1 MEKYDG
7 KEKRTLAVFLFIFIL
22 LAAGLAGGGYIS
34 YRKYEKNFHA
44 QVGRQLSSIAKLK
57 VNSLMSW
64 RKEHLAGAEM
74 LYKNSVFAELVKS
87 CFKNPHDALVQA
99 MIQTWLEDYRIYAE
113 YERVRLLD
121 AEGQT
126 LLPYPSG
133 LPPISPVI
141 AKRIPEVLQSKQVTM
156 VDFYRSETDQ
166 HVNLTILIPI
176 VDAQAGNQAIGLV
189 AFIIDPQAYLY
200 PLIQSWPTPSISAET
215 MLVRRDGDY
224 VLFLNEL
231 RFQQDTAMTLRIP
244 FEKKEVPAIKAALGQ
259 EGIVEGSDYRGVPVI
274 ADVRAVPDSPWF
286 LVAKMDTAE
295 VYAPLRHRLWNTFI
309 FFGVLIAAA
318 GTGLGLVWRQQR
330 LRYYR
335 GQVHAAE
342 ALLESEARYERA
354 VNGANDGIWEWIM
367 ATGEDYLSPRW
378 KQLLGYE
385 DHELPN
391 VQASFFDRIHPEDQ
405 SRVSEAVSAHLE
417 GRKPFEIELRL
428 QCKSGEYRWFYS
440 RGQAMWDKQG
450 KPLRVSGSITDI
462 TERKQVELMLRESN
476 EKFIAISVSAQ
487 DAIIMMDDEGNISF
501 WNEAAERTFGYS
513 RKEAVGSRVSEL
525 IIPHRYR
532 LAHIEGLKKFK
543 ETGKGTVL
551 GNIIEL
557 KAIRKDGKEFPIEL
571 SLSALKLKER
581 WCAVGVIRDSSKRVR
596 REEELRLSYKMA
608 SLGQLTAGIFHEIL
622 NPVNIIST
630 HVQLLLAD
638 AEKGSGVEKDLKS
651 IQEEIKRVQD
661 ITDGFLRFSRKESVA
676 TKEID
681 VNQLLN
687 RVLDI
692 LVAEIK
698 YNNIQLF
705 KKFDNELPLFKANAE
720 LLRQVFFNLIKN
732 AIDAMANGG
741 SLTISTLKCLKDE
754 KPCLCIQ
761 FTDTGYGIPK
771 ESLDK
776 IFDPFFTTKEE
787 GKGVGMGLTIAYT
800 TIQKYGG
807 SISVSSEVGKGST
820 FTIELPLQP
829 TDQNKGGKL

>member
-1 MEKYDG
+1 MKTRQD
-7 KEKRTLAVFLFIFIL
+7 ANPIFLFLIVAVSIF
-22 LAAGLAGGGYIS
+22 AAETLVH
-34 YRKYEKNFHA
+34 FLMH
-44 QVGRQLSSIAKLK
+44 LIAPFSQYL
-57 VNSLMSW
+57 
-64 RKEHLAGAEM
+64 EM
-74 LYKNSVFAELVKS
+74 
-87 CFKNPHDALVQA
+87 
-99 MIQTWLEDYRIYAE
+99 
-113 YERVRLLD
+113 
-121 AEGQT
+121 
-126 LLPYPSG
+126 
-133 LPPISPVI
+133 
-141 AKRIPEVLQSKQVTM
+141 
-156 VDFYRSETDQ
+156 
-166 HVNLTILIPI
+166 I
-176 VDAQAGNQAIGLV
+176 VDASVLV
-189 AFIIDPQAYLY
+189 IFVF
-200 PLIQSWPTPSISAET
+200 PSIYFFSFRPLTLNLTLRNKLNEELQQSHEKLNESLEET
-215 MLVRRDGDY
+215 M
-224 VLFLNEL
+224 N
-231 RFQQDTAMTLRIP
+231 AM
-244 FEKKEVPAIKAALGQ
+244 A
-259 EGIVEGSDYRGVPVI
+259 
-274 ADVRAVPDSPWF
+274 
-286 LVAKMDTAE
+286 
-295 VYAPLRHRLWNTFI
+295 
-309 FFGVLIAAA
+309 
-318 GTGLGLVWRQQR
+318 
-330 LRYYR
+330 
-335 GQVHAAE
+335 
-342 ALLESEARYERA
+342 
-354 VNGANDGIWEWIM
+354 
-367 ATGEDYLSPRW
+367 
-378 KQLLGYE
+378 QL
-385 DHELPN
+385 
-391 VQASFFDRIHPEDQ
+391 
-405 SRVSEAVSAHLE
+405 
-417 GRKPFEIELRL
+417 K
-428 QCKSGEYRWFYS
+428 
-440 RGQAMWDKQG
+440 
-450 KPLRVSGSITDI
+450 
-462 TERKQVELMLRESN
+462 ESN

>member
-1 MEKYDG
+1 MKTRQD
-7 KEKRTLAVFLFIFIL
+7 ANPIFLFLIVAVSIF
-22 LAAGLAGGGYIS
+22 AAETLVH
-34 YRKYEKNFHA
+34 FLMH
-44 QVGRQLSSIAKLK
+44 LIAPFSQYL
-57 VNSLMSW
+57 
-64 RKEHLAGAEM
+64 EM
-74 LYKNSVFAELVKS
+74 
-87 CFKNPHDALVQA
+87 
-99 MIQTWLEDYRIYAE
+99 
-113 YERVRLLD
+113 
-121 AEGQT
+121 
-126 LLPYPSG
+126 
-133 LPPISPVI
+133 
-141 AKRIPEVLQSKQVTM
+141 
-156 VDFYRSETDQ
+156 
-166 HVNLTILIPI
+166 I
-176 VDAQAGNQAIGLV
+176 VDASVLV
-189 AFIIDPQAYLY
+189 IFVF
-200 PLIQSWPTPSISAET
+200 PSIYFFSFRPLTLNLTLRNKLNEELQQSHEKLNESLEET
-215 MLVRRDGDY
+215 M
-224 VLFLNEL
+224 N
-231 RFQQDTAMTLRIP
+231 AM
-244 FEKKEVPAIKAALGQ
+244 A
-259 EGIVEGSDYRGVPVI
+259 
-274 ADVRAVPDSPWF
+274 
-286 LVAKMDTAE
+286 
-295 VYAPLRHRLWNTFI
+295 
-309 FFGVLIAAA
+309 
-318 GTGLGLVWRQQR
+318 
-330 LRYYR
+330 
-335 GQVHAAE
+335 
-342 ALLESEARYERA
+342 
-354 VNGANDGIWEWIM
+354 
-367 ATGEDYLSPRW
+367 
-378 KQLLGYE
+378 QL
-385 DHELPN
+385 
-391 VQASFFDRIHPEDQ
+391 
-405 SRVSEAVSAHLE
+405 
-417 GRKPFEIELRL
+417 K
-428 QCKSGEYRWFYS
+428 
-440 RGQAMWDKQG
+440 
-450 KPLRVSGSITDI
+450 
-462 TERKQVELMLRESN
+462 ESN

-513 RKEAVGSRVSEL
+513 RKEAVGNRVSEL

-571 SLSALKLKER
+571 SLSALTLKER
-581 WCAVGVIRDSSKRVR
+581 WCAVGIIRDSSKRVR

-761 FTDTGYGIPK
+761 FTDTGCGIPK
-771 ESLDK
+771 EPLDK

-787 GKGVGMGLTIAYT
+787 GKGVGMGLAIAYT
-800 TIQKYGG
+800 TIQNYGG